1 MNIYLTREWVFS
13 EADLLDAFDA
23 EEIELYLDGTPN
35 DEIDEYLY
43 TISGEFGSDWEEIT
57 IG

>member
-1 MNIYLTREWVFS
+1 MDIILTREWVFT

-23 EEIELYLDGTPN
+23 EEIELYLDGIPN

-43 TISGEFGSDWEEIT
+43 TMSDELRSDWEEVT